1 VARPVPTQSRA
12 RKQAFFALLFLTASA
27 FAQKDQH
34 VVWTLSVEPASV
46 APGGKALLKMA
57 GRIDEGWHLYSAS
70 SPAAIP
76 TKIQLAPNSAVER
89 YRLLQPPPKRSFD
102 PNLNADT
109 ETYEGEVAFLLE
121 VAVKPDAPA
130 GPVELALSARY
141 QTCNPKM
148 CVPSK
153 WSGAATLTV
162 DPAAK
167 SGAPAIPAG
176 YAEPVVPASGPG
188 SSGPGSSGTGS
199 SGPPSSGS
207 AAAAQ
212 PESLGAFLVVA
223 FGLGLASIFTP
234 CVFPMIPITMSYFLN
249 RPTGGRRESVTQAVV
264 FCLGIVVLFSG
275 LGLAASAILGPAG
288 VKQLGANKWV
298 NGFIAALFIAFGMSL
313 LGAFEITIPSS
324 ILTPLNK
331 SADRGGY
338 AGSLLMGLAFSLSSF
353 ACVGPFVGTLLAGSM
368 TGAAT
373 RPLFGMLTFATGLAL
388 PFFLLAVFPG
398 FLTRLPRSGGWLARV
413 KVVMG
418 FVILAVSL
426 KYLSSVDQVLQL
438 GWLTRERFLA
448 AWIVLFAMA
457 GLYLL
462 GFLRMEGVKPD
473 EPLGLGRLL
482 SGIAFLIF
490 AISLVPGMSGA
501 KLGDLDAYVPM
512 ASSEAAGGAAP
523 TGLVWMKDQYREA
536 LERARREGKLV
547 FVDFTG
553 YACTNCHWMR
563 ANMLSK
569 PEIVAVLKDFVLVEL
584 YTDGTDAASE
594 ANQKLQLEKFGTIAE
609 PFYVILD
616 PDEKLIAKYEGQT
629 NDVAEYLAFL
639 KKGAGGRGPGAAA
652 QEAPAGDLP
661 RVTNLAGQPV
671 ETAALQGKV
680 VVVNFW
686 ATWCVPCIQEIPSF
700 NKLHKELG
708 PKGLVVLGVS
718 MDEEG
723 LARVQP
729 FLKKHPM
736 DYTVALGTET
746 ISRQYG
752 LGDSLPVTLIF
763 DRSGK
768 QVKRFEGFTPEA
780 DLQAAVQKAL

>member
-1 VARPVPTQSRA
+1 MTKTTSRVLILFGVA
-12 RKQAFFALLFLTASA
+12 LSA

-34 VVWTLSVEPASV
+34 VAWTVSVDPVQV
-46 APGGKALLKMA
+46 APGGKALLKMS

-76 TKIQLAPNSAVER
+76 TKIQIAPNPALAS
-89 YRLLQPPPKRSFD
+89 YRLLQPKPKRAFD
-102 PNLNADT
+102 SNFNSDT
-109 ETYEGEVAFLLE
+109 ETYEGDVTFLLE
-121 VAVKPDAPA
+121 LALKSDAPV
-130 GPVELALSARY
+130 GPLEIALSARY

-153 WSGAATLTV
+153 WSGTTSLTV
-162 DPAAK
+162 DPTAK
-167 SGAPAIPAG
+167 SAAPVIPAG
-176 YAEPVVPASGPG
+176 YSEPAAPASP
-188 SSGPGSSGTGS
+188 
-199 SGPPSSGS
+199 
-207 AAAAQ
+207 AASTTT
-212 PESLGAFLVVA
+212 EEGLGAFLLVA
-223 FGLGLASIFTP
+223 FGFGLASIFTP

-249 RPTGGRRESVTQAVV
+249 RPTGGRRESVMQAVV
-264 FCLGIVVLFSG
+264 FCLGIIVLFSG

-324 ILTPLNK
+324 ILTRLNQ
-331 SADRGGY
+331 SADKGGY
-338 AGSLLMGLAFSLSSF
+338 VGSLLMGLTFSLSSF
-353 ACVGPFVGTLLAGSM
+353 ACVGPFVGTLLAGSV
-368 TGAAT
+368 TGGAT
-373 RPLFGMLTFATGLAL
+373 RPLVGMLAFATGLAL
-388 PFFLLAVFPG
+388 PFFLLALFPG
-398 FLTRLPRSGGWLARV
+398 YLKRMPRSGGWLARV

-418 FVILAVSL
+418 FVILAASL
-426 KYLSSVDQVLQL
+426 KYLASLDQVLQL

-462 GFLRMEGVKPD
+462 GFLRMEGIKSD
-473 EPLGLGRLL
+473 ESVGLGRLFC
-482 SGIAFLIF
+482 GMAFLIF

-512 ASSEAAGGAAP
+512 ASSESAPGGAAAD
-523 TGLVWMKDQYREA
+523 GLVWMKDQYRKA
-536 LERARREGKLV
+536 LDRARREGKLV

-569 PEIVAVLKDFVLVEL
+569 PEIAAVLKNFVLVEL

-616 PDEKLIAKYEGQT
+616 PDEKLIARFEGQT
-629 NDVAEYLAFL
+629 KDVGEYLAFL
-639 KKGAGGRGPGAAA
+639 QKGAAGAPAAA
-652 QEAPAGDLP
+652 PVTAAPPPTGDLP
-661 RVTNLAGQPV
+661 KLTSISGQTV
-671 ETAALQGKV
+671 DAASLQGKV

-700 NKLHKELG
+700 NKLHKDLG
-708 PKGLVVLGVS
+708 AKGLVVLGVS
-718 MDEEG
+718 MDEDG
-723 LARVQP
+723 PARVP
-729 FLKKHPM
+729 SFLKKHPM
-736 DYTVALGTET
+736 DYTVALGSET
-746 ISRQYG
+746 ISKQYN
-752 LGDSLPVTLIF
+752 LGDLLPVTLVF
-763 DRSGK
+763 DRTGK
-768 QVKRFEGFTPEA
+768 QVQRFEGFTSEA